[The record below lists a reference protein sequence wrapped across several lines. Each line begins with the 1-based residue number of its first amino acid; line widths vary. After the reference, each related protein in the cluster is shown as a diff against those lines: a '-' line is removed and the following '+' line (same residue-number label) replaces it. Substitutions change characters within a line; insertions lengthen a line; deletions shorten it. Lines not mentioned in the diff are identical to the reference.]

1 MGASCGVPDR
11 PVEGYSIDSRSL
23 APGQLFFAIRGPR
36 FDGHQFVGQALDRG
50 AAGAVVEE
58 AFYARAPG
66 EWRPALLAVADT
78 RGALQTL
85 AREVRRRWGKRLV
98 AVTGST
104 GKSTTK
110 EMIAAILSRRFR
122 VLRSPGNLN
131 NDFGLPLALL
141 GLEPEHEVA
150 VMELAMSAPGEIAR
164 LARLAEPQVGVVT
177 NVAPAHLQ
185 FFDSV
190 DAIAR
195 AKREL
200 IDYLATTGSDAV
212 AVLNQDDERVRKFA
226 EGFPGRVLTFGFSE
240 NAAFRA
246 AEVNCA
252 EGLGSVV
259 RVTTPD
265 WKSEFTLPLPG
276 RHNVENALA
285 AIAASS
291 VFDILPEEIGKALAE
306 FQNLHQRSEILTLPG
321 EVTVI
326 NDCYNSN
333 PLAMERM
340 IETLAAW
347 PGARRR
353 IVVAGEM
360 LELGPTSPELHRGVG
375 RKCAQS
381 GAAWVIA
388 VQGDARFI
396 MEGALEGGLPPSRGR
411 FFPDATSAG
420 EFCQTIIAPGDVIL
434 VKGSRGV
441 HLETVVEM
449 LKGQEAGARIET
461 RKSKLETRNSKL
473 ETRNSKLE
481 TRNSK
486 LETRN
491 SKLETRNSKIDA

>member
-1 MGASCGVPDR
+1 MGEVAAFLEAPWGVADR
-11 PVEGYSIDSRSL
+11 RVEGYSIDSRSL
-23 APGQLFFAIRGPR
+23 AANQLFFAIRGPR
-36 FDGHQFVGQALDRG
+36 FDGHQFVGQALERG
-50 AAGAVVEE
+50 AAGAVVAE
-58 AFYARAPG
+58 AFYARAPVD
-66 EWRPALLAVADT
+66 WRPALLAVADT
-78 RGALQTL
+78 LRALQTL
-85 AREVRRRWGKRLV
+85 AREVRRKWSKRLI

-110 EMIAAILSRRFR
+110 EMIAAILSRRLC

-190 DAIAR
+190 DAIAL

-200 IDYLATTGSDAV
+200 IDYLATTGACRTP
-212 AVLNQDDERVRKFA
+212 NW
-226 EGFPGRVLTFGFSE
+226 
-240 NAAFRA
+240 RA
-246 AEVNCA
+246 
-252 EGLGSVV
+252 
-259 RVTTPD
+259 D
-265 WKSEFTLPLPG
+265 FTLPLPG

-285 AIAASS
+285 AIAVSS
-291 VFDILPEEIGKALAE
+291 VFDILPEDIRPALAE

-340 IETLAAW
+340 LETLAAW

-360 LELGPTSPELHRGVG
+360 LELGSTSPELHRAVG

-381 GAAWVIA
+381 GADWVIA

-396 MEGALEGGLPPSRGR
+396 MEGAVEGGVTPSRAR
-411 FFPDATSAG
+411 FFPDATSAA
-420 EFCQTIIAPGDVIL
+420 EFCPSLIEPGDVIL

-441 HLETVVEM
+441 HLETVMEM
-449 LKGQEAGARIET
+449 LKRQETGVRCQEPE
-461 RKSKLETRNSKL
+461 SKLEN
-473 ETRNSKLE
+473 
-481 TRNSK
+481 
-486 LETRN
+486 
-491 SKLETRNSKIDA
+491 RNSKIEA